1 MATKP
6 LTKVELVAE
15 ISNITGADKKSTVET
30 LDALCDVIV
39 KTVSRGGAV
48 ALSGVGKFHARDR
61 AARTVRNPA
70 TGQSM
75 HKAADKAVKVTVA
88 KAFKDAVNR

>member
-1 MATKP
+1 M
-6 LTKVELVAE
+6 
-15 ISNITGADKKSTVET
+15 
-30 LDALCDVIV
+30 
-39 KTVSRGGAV
+39 
-48 ALSGVGKFHARDR
+48 ALSGVGKFQSRDR